1 VEQEHVVA
9 HEYDTVDRDL
19 EQLGMRIA
27 RLPSEAGVVW
37 RLELPRGERVEAW
50 EPGNAGLAPPEE
62 ITRFTG
68 AVTAGKALVP
78 SPPVG
83 DDPGAHRLREL
94 LAAARRSLLAHDPG
108 TRLGADPENLHQHRV
123 AARRAR
129 AYLRATRAH
138 VDPDWRRELDAPLRG
153 LAAATGPVRDLDVL
167 LEHVQPQL
175 RGIHPEEALGAGT
188 LVWELAQRRERAQ
201 HGLADAL
208 DDDGYRELLG
218 RLHFPVRLR
227 DGVETVPLERL
238 ARREFRRLAKAVAR
252 LGKQPEDGAIHRLRV
267 LLKHAR
273 YAAELAPPA
282 AETGRNFVEAA
293 KALQVL
299 LGEHQD
305 AAVAESL
312 LRASAIVD
320 ARTGAAFVAGRL
332 AERQAARR
340 ERVRAQLPRA
350 WRRLRKAARSQ

>member
-1 VEQEHVVA
+1 VDQEHAVA

-68 AVTAGKALVP
+68 AVTAGKPLVP
-78 SPPVG
+78 SAPVG
-83 DDPGAHRLREL
+83 DDPGAQRLRTL
-94 LAAARRSLLAHDPG
+94 LAAQRHSLLTHDPG
-108 TRLGADPENLHQHRV
+108 TRLATDPENLHQHRV

-129 AYLRATRAH
+129 AYLRAVRAH
-138 VDPDWRRELDAPLRG
+138 VDPDWRRELDEPLGR

-175 RGIHPEEALGAGT
+175 RGLHPEEAQGAGT
-188 LVWELAQRRERAQ
+188 LVWELAQRRELGQ
-201 HGLADAL
+201 HRLAEAL

-218 RLHFPVRLR
+218 RLHFPARLR
-227 DGVETVPLERL
+227 DGVEGVPLERL

-252 LGKQPEDGAIHRLRV
+252 LGKHPDDGAVHRLRI

-282 AETGRNFVEAA
+282 GDAGRAFLEAA
-293 KALQVL
+293 KTLQVL

-312 LRASAIVD
+312 LRAAAIVD
-320 ARTGAAFVAGRL
+320 ADTGAAFVAGRL
-332 AERQAARR
+332 AERQVARR
-340 ERVRAQLPRA
+340 ARVQAQLPAA
-350 WRRLRKAARSQ
+350 WQRLRKAAGSQ

>member
-1 VEQEHVVA
+1 MEQEHVVA

-19 EQLGMRIA
+19 EQLGMKIA

-50 EPGNAGLAPPEE
+50 EPGTAGLSPPEA

-78 SPPVG
+78 TAPVG
-83 DDPGAHRLREL
+83 SDPGAHRLREL
-94 LAAARRSLLAHDPG
+94 LAAQRRALLTHDPG
-108 TRLGADPENLHQHRV
+108 TRLGDDPENLHLHRV

-129 AYLRATRAH
+129 AYLRAARAQ
-138 VDPDWRRELDAPLRG
+138 VDPDWRRELDELLRL

-175 RGIHPEEALGAGT
+175 RGLHAEEAQGAGT
-188 LVWELAQRRERAQ
+188 LVWELAQRREHAHRR
-201 HGLADAL
+201 LEEAL

-218 RLHFPVRLR
+218 RLHFPARLR
-227 DGVETVPLERL
+227 DGASSVPLEQL
-238 ARREFRRLAKAVAR
+238 ARQEFRRLGKAVAQ
-252 LGKQPEDGAIHRLRV
+252 LGKHPDDRAVHRLRI

-282 AETGRNFVEAA
+282 AEARRAFVDAA
-293 KALQVL
+293 KGLQEL
-299 LGEHQD
+299 LGEHHD
-305 AAVAESL
+305 AVVAEEI
-312 LRASAIVD
+312 LRTSTVVD

-340 ERVRAQLPRA
+340 ERVQAQLPPA
-350 WRRLRKAARSQ
+350 WRRLRKAAGSQ